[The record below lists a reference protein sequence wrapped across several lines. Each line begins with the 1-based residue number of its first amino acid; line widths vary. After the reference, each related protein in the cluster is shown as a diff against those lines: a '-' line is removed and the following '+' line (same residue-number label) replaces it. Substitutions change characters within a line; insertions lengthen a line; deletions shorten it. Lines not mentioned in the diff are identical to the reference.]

1 MITTSSMTGVVSY
14 LPHITTPNIFEPVS
28 IGSALNDIRTC
39 RYADVIDALPN
50 PTLYPK
56 EYKAAKKNL
65 PSWAFNGTFNGKIES
80 NSFTKSSGY
89 FCIDIDNLKQAE
101 LLATKEILV
110 NQTYVTAVWL
120 SPSKQG
126 LKALIRVDDDL
137 IDSDK
142 VFKEVYFQIEPAM
155 AELGITIDKACKDV
169 RRLCFVGADPE
180 IHINTNAV
188 PFSYSPTTT
197 LQFTATNTTLPFTAK
212 SIEAIAIER
221 CVGILLASSDGNR
234 HDARLRAG
242 RLAGGYVAGGLV
254 SEQRV
259 LNDLRRTSDSI
270 ADNAVTSS
278 QEYKAITDGII
289 DGQRS
294 PINDIDDDSY
304 LYDGDSTAISTST
317 STAQTATTAP
327 APLFN
332 EALDTENNYCNVNLM
347 QHVDNNH
354 VIKRLSIQLARET
367 YLPANTVFLTGL
379 AVFSAM
385 ASRKYAVQYPNKGT
399 LPLGLYVI
407 AEQPSGTSKTR
418 CLSTFEKPFK
428 EIRKRLCNKA
438 LKEFKDY
445 LKGLGDE
452 KPTPDQKSKL
462 KELETEWVRLKAG
475 LFVTNG
481 TAEALEPVTT
491 KNSGFFSAVSSEQGL
506 FNSLLG
512 KSYKAE
518 GSSNNN
524 DMLLNGFDGN
534 EVNNVRINREAYSGD
549 VIGAVCCF
557 AQAGSIEAVLKESNG
572 TGLAERFLMLSEP
585 HSLGK
590 RDHTRVVDSDPLLR
604 ISYQDVCSNM
614 ESILATPLLPE
625 ELSNLFISPT
635 GFQLINQYRNK
646 IEPYLADGGRYSH
659 ISLRGAAS
667 KIDMQ
672 IMKIAANLHIADSSF
687 EPNIPDK
694 HVISAIAIAGE
705 LIEANLKLCQDKGI
719 MGVKADFTAILS
731 LFENDQR
738 SRNERSIIQVKSK
751 TKPFKDFTGNK
762 SKLIVDTLWEMVGQ
776 KLLKRSVDPTGKASY
791 SPAQ

>member
-1 MITTSSMTGVVSY
+1 MITTAGMTGLACFV
-14 LPHITTPNIFEPVS
+14 PNITTPDIFEPVA
-28 IGSALNDIRTC
+28 IGSILTDILTGK
-39 RYADVIDALPN
+39 YADTIDALPN
-50 PTLYPK
+50 PTLYPA
-56 EYKAAKKNL
+56 EYKAAKKKL
-65 PSWAFNGTFNGKIES
+65 QSWALNGTFNGKIEN
-80 NSFTKSSGY
+80 NSFSKSSGY

-110 NQTYVTAVWL
+110 NQPYVTAVWL

-126 LKALIRVDDDL
+126 LKTLIRVDDGL
-137 IDSDK
+137 IDCDK
-142 VFKEVYFQIEPAM
+142 VFKDVYFQIESSM
-155 AELGITIDKACKDV
+155 AELGIVIDKACKDV
-169 RRLCFVGADPE
+169 RRLCFVSADPE

-188 PFSYSPTTT
+188 SFEYTPT
-197 LQFTATNTTLPFTAK
+197 TNTTLHFTAK
-212 SIEAIAIER
+212 STEAIAIER

-234 HDARLRAG
+234 HAARLKAG
-242 RLAGGYVAGGLV
+242 RLAGGYIAGGLV

-270 ADNAVTSS
+270 ADNGVTSS

-294 PINDIDDDSY
+294 PISDIDDDGY
-304 LYDGDSTAISTST
+304 LYDGDQAVTATSSTA
-317 STAQTATTAP
+317 AT

-347 QHVDNNH
+347 QHVDDAH
-354 VIKRLSIQLARET
+354 VMKRLSIQLARET
-367 YLPANTVFLTGL
+367 YLPVNTVFLTGL
-379 AVFSAM
+379 AVFAAM

-438 LKEFKDY
+438 FKEFKDY
-445 LKGLGDE
+445 LNGLGDE
-452 KPTPDQKSKL
+452 KQTPEQKSKL

-481 TAEALEPVTT
+481 TAESLEPVTT
-491 KNSGFFSAVSSEQGL
+491 KNHGFFSAVSSEQGL

-524 DMLLNGFDGN
+524 DMLLNGFDGGD
-534 EVNNVRINREAYSGD
+534 VNNVRINREAYSGD
-549 VIGAVCCF
+549 VVGAVCCF
-557 AQAGSIEAVLKESNG
+557 AQAGSIESVLKESNG

-590 RDHTRVVDSDPLLR
+590 RDHTRVVETDPLLM
-604 ISYQDVCSNM
+604 ISYQNVCSNM

-625 ELSNLFISPT
+625 DLSNLFISPT
-635 GFQLINQYRNK
+635 GFRLINEYRNK

-687 EPNIPDK
+687 EPSIPDK
-694 HVISAIAIAGE
+694 HVISGIAIAAE

-719 MGVKADFTAILS
+719 MGVKAEFTSILA

-738 SRNERSIIQVKSK
+738 PRNERSITQGKLK
-751 TKPFKDFTGNK
+751 TKPFKEFTGNK
-762 SKLIVDTLWEMVGQ
+762 SQLIIDTLAEMVGQ
-776 KLLKRSVDPTGKASY
+776 KLLKRSVDPSGKASY

>member
-1 MITTSSMTGVVSY
+1 MITTAGMTGLACFV
-14 LPHITTPNIFEPVS
+14 PNITTPDIFESVT
-28 IGSALNDIRTC
+28 IGSILNDIRTGKHSV
-39 RYADVIDALPN
+39 ALSALPD
-50 PTLYPK
+50 PTQNAT
-56 EYKAAKKNL
+56 EYKRLKKKL
-65 PSWAFNGTFNGKIES
+65 PSWALNGTFTKKVDN
-80 NSFTKSSGY
+80 NSFCESSGY
-89 FCIDIDNLKQAE
+89 FGLDIDRLNHTD
-101 LLATKEILV
+101 LLNTKEILV
-110 NQTYVTAVWL
+110 NQPYVTAVWL

-126 LKALIRVDDDL
+126 LKVLLRVADDL
-137 IDSDK
+137 IHSDK
-142 VFKEVYFQIEPAM
+142 AFKDVYNKVEFAM
-155 AELGITIDKACKDV
+155 AGLGITIDKACKDV
-169 RRLCFVGADPE
+169 RRLCFVGSDPE
-180 IHINTNAV
+180 IYINISAV
-188 PFSYSPTTT
+188 PFFYAPIT
-197 LQFTATNTTLPFTAK
+197 LNFTAK
-212 SIEAIAIER
+212 STEAIAIER
-221 CVGILLASSDGNR
+221 CVGILLGSSAGNR
-234 HDARLRAG
+234 HDARLKAG
-242 RLAGGYVAGGLV
+242 RLAGGYVAGGLANQ
-254 SEQRV
+254 QRL
-259 LNDLRRTSDSI
+259 LNELRRASDSI
-270 ADNAVTSS
+270 ADNGVTSA
-278 QEYKAITDGII
+278 QEYKAITDGIS
-289 DGQRS
+289 DGQRL
-294 PINDIDDDSY
+294 PIYDIDDDGY
-304 LYDGDSTAISTST
+304 LYDGEQAVTATSST
-317 STAQTATTAP
+317 TATTTAP

-332 EALDTENNYCNVNLM
+332 EALDAENNYCSVDLM
-347 QHVDNNH
+347 QYIDNSH
-354 VIKRLSIQLARET
+354 VIKRLSMQLARET
-367 YLPANTVFLTGL
+367 YLPVNTVFLTGL

-385 ASRKYAVQYPNKGT
+385 ASRKYAVQYPNGNT

-418 CLSTFEKPFK
+418 CLNTFERPFK

-445 LKGLGDE
+445 LNGLEDG
-452 KPTPDQKSKL
+452 KATTPDQKSKL

-491 KNSGFFSAVSSEQGL
+491 KNHGFFSAVSSEQGL

-524 DMLLNGFDGN
+524 DMLLNGFDGAD
-534 EVNNVRINREAYSGD
+534 VNNVRVNRDAYCGD
-549 VIGAVCCF
+549 VVGAVCCF
-557 AQAGSIEAVLKESNG
+557 AQAGSIESVLKESNG

-590 RDHTRVVDSDPLLR
+590 RDHTRVIESDPLLM
-604 ISYQDVCSNM
+604 ISYQNVCSNM

-625 ELSNLFISPT
+625 DLSNLFISPT

-719 MGVKADFTAILS
+719 MGVKAEFTSILA

-738 SRNERSIIQVKSK
+738 PRNERSITQGKLK
-751 TKPFKDFTGNK
+751 TKPFKEFTGNK
-762 SKLIVDTLWEMVGQ
+762 SQLIIDTLAEMVGQ

>member
-1 MITTSSMTGVVSY
+1 MSGFNPISKWARELCALGDEKDAEQAILQEAKQRAV
-14 LPHITTPNIFEPVS
+14 EKR
-28 IGSALNDIRTC
+28 SALSLSDTGNTFQHLKAAFHQS
-39 RYADVIDALPN
+39 YALHELLLQRGYDQRGDSFRHPASESGNYTATVRLDDQGVWRVNTLSTSDPLYTKGQGAHDAFSVFTVLYHGGDKKAAMIDAGDNWLTIGGESYN
-50 PTLYPK
+50 EVVRREYEQKKEASVPK
-56 EYKAAKKNL
+56 
-65 PSWAFNGTFNGKIES
+65 
-80 NSFTKSSGY
+80 
-89 FCIDIDNLKQAE
+89 IDVTE
-101 LLATKEILV
+101 LLKSKVKST
-110 NQTYVTAVWL
+110 NQT
-120 SPSKQG
+120 
-126 LKALIRVDDDL
+126 
-137 IDSDK
+137 
-142 VFKEVYFQIEPAM
+142 
-155 AELGITIDKACKDV
+155 
-169 RRLCFVGADPE
+169 DP
-180 IHINTNAV
+180 
-188 PFSYSPTTT
+188 
-197 LQFTATNTTLPFTAK
+197 
-212 SIEAIAIER
+212 
-221 CVGILLASSDGNR
+221 
-234 HDARLRAG
+234 
-242 RLAGGYVAGGLV
+242 
-254 SEQRV
+254 
-259 LNDLRRTSDSI
+259 
-270 ADNAVTSS
+270 
-278 QEYKAITDGII
+278 
-289 DGQRS
+289 
-294 PINDIDDDSY
+294 
-304 LYDGDSTAISTST
+304 
-317 STAQTATTAP
+317 TATTAP

-585 HSLGK
+585 HSLGQ
-590 RDHTRVVDSDPLLR
+590 RDHTRVVESDPMLM
-604 ISYQDVCSNM
+604 IAYQTFCSNM

-625 ELSNLFISPT
+625 DLSNLFISPT

-687 EPNIPDK
+687 EPSIPDK

-705 LIEANLKLCQDKGI
+705 LIEANLKLCQAKGI
-719 MGVKADFTAILS
+719 MGIKAEFTAILS

-762 SKLIVDTLWEMVGQ
+762 SKLIADTLAEMVGQ
-776 KLLKRSVDPTGKASY
+776 KLLIDRATDHIY
-791 SPAQ
+791 R

>member
-1 MITTSSMTGVVSY
+1 MMISTTSMTGLACFV
-14 LPHITTPNIFEPVS
+14 PNITTPDIFEYVT
-28 IGSALNDIRTC
+28 IGSILNDIRTGKHSK
-39 RYADVIDALPN
+39 ALSALPD
-50 PTLYPK
+50 PTQNAT
-56 EYKAAKKNL
+56 EYKRLKKKL
-65 PSWAFNGTFNGKIES
+65 PSWAVNGTFTAKVDN
-80 NSFTKSSGY
+80 NSFCESSGY
-89 FCIDIDNLKQAE
+89 FGIDIDSLNQAD
-101 LLATKEILV
+101 LLTTKEILV
-110 NQTYVTAVWL
+110 NQPYITAVWL

-126 LKALIRVDDDL
+126 LKVLLRVADDL
-137 IDSDK
+137 IHSDK
-142 VFKEVYFQIEPAM
+142 AFKDVYNQVEPAM
-155 AELGITIDKACKDV
+155 AGLGITIDKACKDV
-169 RRLCFVGADPE
+169 RRLCFVGSDPE
-180 IHINTNAV
+180 IHINTSAV
-188 PFSYSPTTT
+188 PFPYTPITF
-197 LQFTATNTTLPFTAK
+197 QFTAK
-212 SIEAIAIER
+212 SIEAMAIER
-221 CVGILLASSDGNR
+221 CVGIMQTASPGNR
-234 HDARLRAG
+234 HNTRLRAG
-242 RLAGGYVAGGLV
+242 RLAGGYVAGNLAN
-254 SEQRV
+254 EERL
-259 LNDLRRTSDSI
+259 LNELLRASDSI
-270 ADNAVTSS
+270 ADDGLTS
-278 QEYKAITDGII
+278 EEECKAITDAMF
-289 DGQRS
+289 DGKKS
-294 PINDIDDDSY
+294 PIADINDGSY
-304 LYDGDSTAISTST
+304 LVDPEPLPTH
-317 STAQTATTAP
+317 TATSATNEP
-327 APLFN
+327 QPLFN
-332 EALDTENNYCNVNLM
+332 EALDAEHKYCSVDLM
-347 QHVDNNH
+347 RHIDDAHVM
-354 VIKRLSIQLARET
+354 KRLSIQLARET